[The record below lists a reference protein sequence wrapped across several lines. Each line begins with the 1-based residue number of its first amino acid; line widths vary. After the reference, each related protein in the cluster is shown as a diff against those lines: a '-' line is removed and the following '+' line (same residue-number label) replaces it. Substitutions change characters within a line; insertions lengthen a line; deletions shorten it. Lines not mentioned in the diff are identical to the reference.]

1 MKHEN
6 LLWNAATREWF
17 CTRCGRTSD
26 NASVF
31 EAQSALE
38 RYECHLPSV
47 TLRNPPAGTETT
59 RLMRKQVLPPKI
71 ERGGSR
77 FVAVLRDHGPEIR
90 LELFHELPSM
100 ATFSIGFEM
109 LRGVTLPEAK
119 KLVEMMN
126 ERIVGVIVSPK

>member
-1 MKHEN
+1 MNHEN

-17 CTRCGRTSD
+17 CTRCGRTSN

-38 RYECHLPSV
+38 RYECQLPSIKIS
-47 TLRNPPAGTETT
+47 NSPAGTETT
-59 RLMRKQVLPPKI
+59 RLMRNQVLAPKI
-71 ERGGSR
+71 QRSGSR
-77 FVAVLRDHGPEIR
+77 FVAVQMDHGPEIK
-90 LELFHELPSM
+90 LELFHEVPSM

-126 ERIVGVIVSPK
+126 ERIVGVIVTPK

>member
-1 MKHEN
+1 MNHEN
-6 LLWNAATREWF
+6 LLWNAATKKWF

-38 RYECHLPSV
+38 RYECQLPSIKIS
-47 TLRNPPAGTETT
+47 NAPAGTETT
-59 RLMRKQVLPPKI
+59 RLMRNPVLPAKI
-71 ERGGSR
+71 ERSGSR
-77 FVAVLRDHGPEIR
+77 FLAVLRDHGPEIR
-90 LELFHELPSM
+90 LELFHEVPSL

-119 KLVEMMN
+119 KIVEMMN
-126 ERIVGVIVSPK
+126 ERIIGVIVNPK